1 MRLAETNYDNSETG
15 CCARVDL
22 AQWEGK
28 TLEWK
33 DKPFLKDHIRS
44 FLHIPLNFGAV
55 ISRDLDA
62 IEGAEAYPEDPIT
75 LSDELSLWG
84 SDILVAVD
92 KTVPGVRME
101 TLSGTFFTKVFEGP
115 FRDTGKWMEQM
126 EAYVKEKGHKVERIY
141 SYYATCPKCAKHFGA
156 NRVVLFAKAG

>member
-1 MRLAETNYDNSETG
+1 MRLADTNYDNSETG

-44 FLHIPLNFGAV
+44 FLHIPLNFG
-55 ISRDLDA
+55 
-62 IEGAEAYPEDPIT
+62 
-75 LSDELSLWG
+75 
-84 SDILVAVD
+84 DILVAVD
-92 KTVPGVRME
+92 KTVAGVRME